1 MCVHISRIVL
11 LQSISRFKLSSDV
24 FGWWTELGAI
34 CTQHVPL
41 DHQDAA
47 LSLPF
52 LQCLN

>member
-11 LQSISRFKLSSDV
+11 LQSISKLSSDV
-24 FGWWTELGAI
+24 FGWWTEPRAI

-41 DHQDAA
+41 DHQEVA

-52 LQCLN
+52 LRCLN